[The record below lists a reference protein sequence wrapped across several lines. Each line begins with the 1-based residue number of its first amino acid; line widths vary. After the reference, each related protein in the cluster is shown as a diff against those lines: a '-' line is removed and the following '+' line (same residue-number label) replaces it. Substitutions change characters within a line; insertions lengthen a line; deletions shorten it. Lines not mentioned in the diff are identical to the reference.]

1 MIEKLKQLEMFQRS
15 KEKDQKRKKL
25 QFLGQSTV
33 PKIVSKNSQKSLY
46 KNKLKKDGGGVKTF
60 YYHVKSEI

>member
-1 MIEKLKQLEMFQRS
+1 MIEKLKQLEMLQRS

-33 PKIVSKNSQKSLY
+33 PKIVSKHSQKSLY
-46 KNKLKKDGGGVKTF
+46 KNKLRKDRGG
-60 YYHVKSEI
+60 

>member
-15 KEKDQKRKKL
+15 KEKDQKRKKKKL

-33 PKIVSKNSQKSLY
+33 PKIVSKTH
-46 KNKLKKDGGGVKTF
+46 KNRFTK
-60 YYHVKSEI
+60 IN

>member
-1 MIEKLKQLEMFQRS
+1 MIEKSKQLEMFQRS
-15 KEKDQKRKKL
+15 KEKDQKRTKL

-46 KNKLKKDGGGVKTF
+46 KNKLKKGRGGGG
-60 YYHVKSEI
+60 